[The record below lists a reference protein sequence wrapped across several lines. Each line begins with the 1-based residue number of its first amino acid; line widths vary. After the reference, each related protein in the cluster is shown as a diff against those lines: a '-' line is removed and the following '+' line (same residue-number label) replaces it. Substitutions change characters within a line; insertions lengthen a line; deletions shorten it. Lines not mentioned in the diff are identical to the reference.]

1 MQKKYYI
8 EIAMN
13 YERYL
18 ADLAKVYPSM
28 SEEAKTAVL
37 RLLNALGFAYDLGDK
52 EFVRLDDGIQS
63 VWDIRKYSKKLIVQK
78 DFCKFIEENID
89 LDLDEYTEDEVDEA
103 VEFMSTHPDYNK
115 YLHLPEDILVYG
127 VEYLTGCFDDDDE
140 DDDTDPDC
148 CFDPE
153 DEVCQGCK
161 GRECK
166 KDDDEDNEE
175 PSQKVVVVHVKATA
189 KSTDDNKPEELKPK
203 TTAKTDKKTDKKT
216 EKRPEPI
223 KKSKKAEEEDD
234 EDEEVHLKADILD
247 TIVALVK
254 ELIAE

>member
-8 EIAMN
+8 EIATD
-13 YERYL
+13 YEDYL
-18 ADLAKVYPSM
+18 AELGKVYPTM

-52 EFVRLDDGIQS
+52 EFVRLDSGIQS

-78 DFCKFIEENID
+78 DFCKFIEEILG
-89 LDLDEYTEDEVDEA
+89 LDLDDYTEDEIDES

-115 YLHLPEDILVYG
+115 FLHLPEDILAYG
-127 VEYLTGCFDDDDE
+127 AKYLVGCFDDDEE
-140 DDDTDPDC
+140 DDDGLGPDC
-148 CFDPE
+148 CFDAE
-153 DEVCQGCK
+153 DEVCQSCHD
-161 GRECK
+161 RECK
-166 KDDDEDNEE
+166 RADGEDDE
-175 PSQKVVVVHVKATA
+175 PAKKVVVVHVKATA
-189 KSTDDNKPEELKPK
+189 KPTDDNKPEELKPK
-203 TTAKTDKKTDKKT
+203 APKTEKKA

-223 KKSKKAEEEDD
+223 KKPEKKPEKKSEEKPTEK
-234 EDEEVHLKADILD
+234 EVHLKADILD